1 MSVLPVQAVC
11 FPRLDAHVEA
21 GMHIRRMLLILLV
34 LMGFLFPGRAL
45 CEEKP
50 LWELGVGAGFL
61 QMPDYRGSGENR
73 RYLLP
78 YPYFVYRGDI
88 LKVEKERISGRI
100 FETERLLLDISFN
113 GSVPV
118 KSSDNPD
125 RRGMPDL
132 DPTFE
137 MGPSLN
143 ITLLENKQDRY
154 KLTLT
159 VPVRAAFSTD
169 FSSVR
174 HEGWVFHP
182 RLNFEKADMI
192 PGSGVNVGLSAGPMF
207 ADQGY
212 HRYYYTVDPAFATS
226 LRAPYAA
233 GGGYSGSTFTVGLN
247 KILKPFIL
255 NAFVG
260 LDFLQ
265 GATFE
270 NSPLVKNK
278 YSMMYGFAVSWI
290 FLQSSE
296 RVKKEMNGRP

>member
-1 MSVLPVQAVC
+1 MNG
-11 FPRLDAHVEA
+11 EA
-21 GMHIRRMLLILLV
+21 GMHIRRLLLILFV
-34 LMGFLFPGRAL
+34 LWGILSPGRAL
-45 CEEKP
+45 CEEEP
-50 LWELGVGAGFL
+50 LWELGGGLGFL

-88 LKVEKERISGRI
+88 VRVEKERISGRI

-125 RRGMPDL
+125 RRGMTDL

-143 ITLLENKQDRY
+143 ITLFENRQDRY
-154 KLTLT
+154 KLTLSL
-159 VPVRAAFSTD
+159 PVRAAFSTD

-174 HEGWVFHP
+174 HEGWIFHP

-192 PGSGVNVGLSAGPMF
+192 PGSGVNMGLSAGPMF

-226 LRAPYAA
+226 LRAPYTA

-247 KILKPFIL
+247 KTLNPFIL
-255 NAFVG
+255 NAFVS
-260 LDFLQ
+260 LDYLK
-265 GATFE
+265 GAVFE
-270 NSPLVKNK
+270 DSPLVKNK
-278 YSMMYGFAVSWI
+278 YSMMYGLAVSWI
-290 FLQSSE
+290 FLKSSE
-296 RVKKEMNGRP
+296 RVQKGD